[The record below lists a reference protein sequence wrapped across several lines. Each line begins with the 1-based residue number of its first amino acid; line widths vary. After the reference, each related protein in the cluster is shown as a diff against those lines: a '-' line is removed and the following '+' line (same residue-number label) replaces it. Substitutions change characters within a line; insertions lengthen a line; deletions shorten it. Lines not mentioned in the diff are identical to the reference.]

1 MKVLIAEDDPV
12 SRRYLEVALRKW
24 GYEVLSAEDGT
35 GAWGILNDP
44 DVPPL
49 AILDWMMPGMDGL
62 ELCHKIRETP
72 QLAQMYVILLTAR
85 TGHGNQVAGLEAG
98 ADDYV
103 TKPFDRKELRARIQ
117 VGARVAKLQANLADR
132 IQELELALTKVKQL
146 QGLIP
151 ICSYCKKIR
160 DDKNYWRQ
168 VESYLAEHSEAQF
181 SHGICPECYA
191 KLTTSA
197 FESVPREG
205 GTRR

>member
-1 MKVLIAEDDPV
+1 LKVLIAEDDPV
-12 SRRYLEVALRKW
+12 SRRYLEAALRKW
-24 GYEVLSAEDGT
+24 GYQVLTAKDGT
-35 GAWGILNDP
+35 GAWEILKNRGSH
-44 DVPPL
+44 PL
-49 AILDWMMPGMDGL
+49 AILDWMMPGIDGL
-62 ELCHKIRETP
+62 RLCRMIRATP

-85 TGHGNQVAGLEAG
+85 TGQGNQVAGLEAG

-103 TKPFDRKELRARIQ
+103 TKPFDRKELRARVQ

-132 IQELELALTKVKQL
+132 IHELEVALTKVKQL

-191 KLTTSA
+191 KLTASE
-197 FESVPREG
+197 FEDVPTEG
-205 GTRR
+205 EPRP